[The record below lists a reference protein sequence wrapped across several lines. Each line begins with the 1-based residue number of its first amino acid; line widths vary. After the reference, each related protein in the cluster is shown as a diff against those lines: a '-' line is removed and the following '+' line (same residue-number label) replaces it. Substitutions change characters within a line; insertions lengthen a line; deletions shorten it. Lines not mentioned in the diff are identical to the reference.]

1 MDYNEEDLQLIHDG
15 YGKPTSVL
23 FKEIQTAG
31 FKPIGI
37 TVMMCEETFIFKGSD
52 EAERAA
58 KMFLPEGWWYDF
70 SSWIDA
76 RKVYVKESYRG
87 IDDDAPIVYWLD
99 HNFAPKINKL

>member
-1 MDYNEEDLQLIHDG
+1 
-15 YGKPTSVL
+15 
-23 FKEIQTAG
+23 
-31 FKPIGI
+31 
-37 TVMMCEETFIFKGSD
+37 
-52 EAERAA
+52 
-58 KMFLPEGWWYDF
+58 MFLPEGWWYDF